1 MKTTVEIGGYE
12 IVIEHLEDEV
22 KVTAMQDGEVIEEFT
37 LESSDDSKKGED
49 LESYDDFEEEE
60 DFESDDDDDE
70 DSDDDDDEDEAQMK
84 KGKMQSQAQ
93 AQSEPQVQGTLES
106 FQSFIAGKNIRSNI
120 SQGMPNMKSGS
131 RRVREHVE
139 DIIFRTGRIVL
150 CFKGMVIHPELLP
163 LFFYFCEIVI
173 H

>member
-22 KVTAMQDGEVIEEFT
+22 KVTAMQDGEVMEEFT
-37 LESSDDSKKGED
+37 LESSDDSEKGED

-60 DFESDDDDDE
+60 DFESDDDDE
-70 DSDDDDDEDEAQMK
+70 DSDDDDEDDEDDEDEDQMK

-106 FQSFIAGKNIRSNI
+106 FQSFINKSKNLSSKKR
-120 SQGMPNMKSGS
+120 K
-131 RRVREHVE
+131 R
-139 DIIFRTGRIVL
+139 
-150 CFKGMVIHPELLP
+150 
-163 LFFYFCEIVI
+163 
-173 H
+173 

>member
-22 KVTAMQDGEVIEEFT
+22 KVTAMQDGEVIEEFA

-60 DFESDDDDDE
+60 DFESDEDDDSDDDD
-70 DSDDDDDEDEAQMK
+70 SDDDDEDEDQMK

-106 FQSFIAGKNIRSNI
+106 FQSFINKSKNLSSKKR
-120 SQGMPNMKSGS
+120 K
-131 RRVREHVE
+131 R
-139 DIIFRTGRIVL
+139 
-150 CFKGMVIHPELLP
+150 
-163 LFFYFCEIVI
+163 
-173 H
+173 

>member
-22 KVTAMQDGEVIEEFT
+22 KVTAMQDGEVMEEFT
-37 LESSDDSKKGED
+37 LESSDDSEKGED

-60 DFESDDDDDE
+60 DFESDDDDEDE
-70 DSDDDDDEDEAQMK
+70 DDEDEDQMK

-106 FQSFIAGKNIRSNI
+106 FQSFINKSKNLSSKKR
-120 SQGMPNMKSGS
+120 K
-131 RRVREHVE
+131 R
-139 DIIFRTGRIVL
+139 
-150 CFKGMVIHPELLP
+150 
-163 LFFYFCEIVI
+163 
-173 H
+173 

>member
-60 DFESDDDDDE
+60 DFESDDDDDDSDEE
-70 DSDDDDDEDEAQMK
+70 DSDYDDEDEDQMK

-106 FQSFIAGKNIRSNI
+106 FQSFINKSKNLTSKKR
-120 SQGMPNMKSGS
+120 K
-131 RRVREHVE
+131 R
-139 DIIFRTGRIVL
+139 
-150 CFKGMVIHPELLP
+150 
-163 LFFYFCEIVI
+163 
-173 H
+173 